1 MDVAA
6 GWAAGTGMLCCLE
19 LCVLEQPW
27 QGSQALFCRRLLGCV
42 SPGSGAKRG
51 AQSGLAE
58 ALGAAVCKASMKGS
72 LFIWELPDPAVSH
85 V

>member
-19 LCVLEQPW
+19 LCVLEQPR
-27 QGSQALFCRRLLGCV
+27 QGLQALLWGDVLGCV
-42 SPGSGAKRG
+42 SPCSGAEYG

-58 ALGAAVCKASMKGS
+58 TLGAAVCKASMKGS
-72 LFIWELPDPAVSH
+72 LFTWRFPDPDAFH